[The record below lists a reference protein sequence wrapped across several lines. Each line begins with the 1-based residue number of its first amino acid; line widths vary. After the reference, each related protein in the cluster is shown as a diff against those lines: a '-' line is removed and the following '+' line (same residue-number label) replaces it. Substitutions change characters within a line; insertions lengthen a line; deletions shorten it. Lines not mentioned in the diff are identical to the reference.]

1 MYIYHSYSRAIHH
14 IPCYSNAGFKIVN
27 FTRDKFRQVMKT
39 LERYI
44 IRRTV
49 YAFTLTIAAMTGVV
63 WATQALRQL
72 DLVTSKG
79 QTVVQ
84 FIGITML
91 ALPFLIVIVA
101 PFALMIALILVLN
114 ALSGD
119 SELIVIDASGG
130 SRFLVMKPVLLVS
143 AFVMLLTGFMALY
156 AAPLGLAQLRTEITR
171 VRADLVANIV
181 KPGRFI
187 TVENG
192 LTFHIRNRS
201 GKGTLDGLLLHDTRD
216 EETAFTYQ
224 ADTGLIVEAADRTL
238 LVMQNGT
245 IQRRPKQ
252 QGDISIVRFQSY
264 AFDLSNLIPEAGEP
278 VFKASERTTAN
289 LMSPG
294 RSDAYA
300 LKNPDKLNQELHERF
315 SQPLYCIAFGLIVF
329 AFLGKAR
336 TTRQGRGLAVLG
348 AISSCVLLR
357 TTGFGVTAVSGGSS
371 VVLGLLYVVP
381 VAGSVFALIS
391 IFREQRGAQPKWLTD
406 LQLKVQDQ
414 IDALSDRLNGRSTGG
429 AA

>member
-1 MYIYHSYSRAIHH
+1 
-14 IPCYSNAGFKIVN
+14 
-27 FTRDKFRQVMKT
+27 MKT

-44 IRRTV
+44 VRRTA

-79 QTVVQ
+79 QTIVQ
-84 FIGITML
+84 FIGITIL

-130 SRFLVMKPVLLVS
+130 SRFLVLKPVLLFSTV
-143 AFVMLLTGFMALY
+143 VLLLTASMSLY
-156 AAPLGLAQLRTEITR
+156 FAPMGLAQLRTEITR

-216 EETAFTYQ
+216 EATAFTYQ
-224 ADTGLIVEAADRTL
+224 ADTGLIIEAADRTL

-245 IQRRPKQ
+245 IQRRPKK

-264 AFDLSNLIPEAGEP
+264 AFDLSNLIPEAGDP
-278 VFKASERTTAN
+278 VYKASERTTAN
-289 LMSPG
+289 LLSSAG
-294 RSDAYA
+294 KDDYA
-300 LKNPDKLNQELHERF
+300 LKNPAKLTTELHERF

-336 TTRQGRGLAVLG
+336 TTRHGRGLAVVG
-348 AISSCVLLR
+348 AICACVLLR
-357 TTGFGVTAVSGGSS
+357 TAGFGVTAISGGSTAL
-371 VVLGLLYVVP
+371 LGLLYLVP
-381 VAGSVFALIS
+381 AAGSALALMS
-391 IFREQRGAQPKWLTD
+391 IFREQRGAEPKWLSSF
-406 LQLKVQDQ
+406 QLAVHER
-414 IDALSDRLNGRSTGG
+414 IEALTNRVKGG
-429 AA
+429 LA

>member
-1 MYIYHSYSRAIHH
+1 
-14 IPCYSNAGFKIVN
+14 
-27 FTRDKFRQVMKT
+27 MKT

-44 IRRTV
+44 IRRTL

-79 QTVVQ
+79 QTIVQ

-91 ALPFLIVIVA
+91 ALPFLIMIVA
-101 PFALMIALILVLN
+101 PFALMLALILVLN

-130 SRFLVMKPVLLVS
+130 SRFLVLKPVMIFSV
-143 AFVMLLTGFMALY
+143 AVMLLIAGLSLY
-156 AAPLGLAQLRTEITR
+156 VAPGGLAQLRTEITR

-181 KPGRFI
+181 KPGKFI
-187 TVENG
+187 TVESG

-201 GKGTLDGLLLHDTRD
+201 GNGTLDGLLLHDTRD
-216 EETAFTYQ
+216 GETAFTYQ
-224 ADTGLIVEAADRTL
+224 ADTGNIVEAADRTL

-245 IQRRPKQ
+245 IQRRPKKE
-252 QGDISIVRFQSY
+252 GDISIVRFQSY

-289 LMSPG
+289 LLAPG
-294 RSDAYA
+294 RNDAYA
-300 LKNPDKLNQELHERF
+300 LNNADKLAKELHERF
-315 SQPLYCIAFGLIVF
+315 SQPLYAIAFGLIVF

-336 TTRQGRGLAVLG
+336 TTRQGRGTAIVG
-348 AISSCVLLR
+348 AITCCVILR
-357 TTGFGVTAVSGGSS
+357 TSGFGVTAIAGVSN
-371 VVLGLLYVVP
+371 VLLSLLYIVP
-381 VAGSVFALIS
+381 IAGSALALVS
-391 IFREQRGAQPKWLTD
+391 IFNERRTQPRWLRALHQS
-406 LQLKVQDQ
+406 LQDR
-414 IDALSDRLNGRSTGG
+414 IEAISNRLNNRQAGG
-429 AA
+429 VS

>member
-1 MYIYHSYSRAIHH
+1 
-14 IPCYSNAGFKIVN
+14 
-27 FTRDKFRQVMKT
+27 MKT

-44 IRRTV
+44 IRRSV

-79 QTVVQ
+79 QTIVQ

-91 ALPFLIVIVA
+91 ALPFLVVIVA
-101 PFALMIALILVLN
+101 PFALMIALILVLS

-130 SRFLVMKPVLLVS
+130 SRFLVLKPVLLISFV
-143 AFVMLLTGFMALY
+143 VMLVTASMSLY
-156 AAPLGLAQLRTEITR
+156 FAPAGLAQLRTEITR

-181 KPGRFI
+181 KPGRFM

-224 ADTGLIVEAADRTL
+224 AETGQIVETADRTL

-245 IQRRPKQ
+245 IQRRTKKE
-252 QGDISIVRFQSY
+252 GDISIVRFQSY

-289 LMSPG
+289 LLSPG
-294 RSDAYA
+294 RNDAYA
-300 LKNPDKLNQELHERF
+300 LKNREKLTQELHERI
-315 SQPLYCIAFGLIVF
+315 SQPLYCLSFGLIVF

-348 AISSCVLLR
+348 AICGCVLLR
-357 TTGFGVTAVSGGSS
+357 TTGFGVTAVSGGSTA
-371 VVLGLLYVVP
+371 VLSLLYVVP
-381 VAGSVFALIS
+381 ATGAALALAS
-391 IFREQRGAQPKWLTD
+391 IFREQSGAQPKWLGD
-406 LQLKVQDQ
+406 LQLALHERM
-414 IDALSDRLNGRSTGG
+414 DALSDRLNGRKTGG
-429 AA
+429 PA

>member
-1 MYIYHSYSRAIHH
+1 
-14 IPCYSNAGFKIVN
+14 
-27 FTRDKFRQVMKT
+27 MKT

-44 IRRTV
+44 IRRTA
-49 YAFTLTIAAMTGVV
+49 YAFVLTIGAMTGVV

-79 QTVVQ
+79 QTIVQ

-91 ALPFLIVIVA
+91 ALPFLIIIVA

-130 SRFLVMKPVLLVS
+130 SRFLVLRPVLVF
-143 AFVMLLTGFMALY
+143 ATAVMALTASMSLY
-156 AAPLGLAQLRTEITR
+156 FAPMGLAQLRTEITR

-187 TVENG
+187 TVESG

-201 GKGTLDGLLLHDTRD
+201 GNGTLDGLLLHDTRD
-216 EETAFTYQ
+216 PETAFTYQ
-224 ADTGLIVEAADRTL
+224 ADTGQIVEASNRTL
-238 LVMQNGT
+238 LIMQNGT
-245 IQRRPKQ
+245 IQRRPKTD
-252 QGDISIVRFQSY
+252 GDISIVRFQSY
-264 AFDLSNLIPEAGEP
+264 AFDLSNLVPEAGEP

-300 LKNPDKLNQELHERF
+300 LNNAEKLQVELHERF
-315 SQPLYCIAFGLIVF
+315 SQPLYCLSFCLIVF

-336 TTRQGRGLAVLG
+336 TTRQGRGLAVVG
-348 AISSCVLLR
+348 AISACVLLR
-357 TTGFGVTAVSGGSS
+357 TTGFGVTAISGDSTAL
-371 VVLGLLYVVP
+371 LGLLYVVP
-381 VAGSVFALIS
+381 VAGMLLAALA
-391 IFREQRGAQPKWLTD
+391 IFREPRAGQARWISNLHLA
-406 LQLKVQDQ
+406 VQDR
-414 IDALSDRLNGRSTGG
+414 IDHFNRRRHGG
-429 AA
+429 VA

>member
-1 MYIYHSYSRAIHH
+1 
-14 IPCYSNAGFKIVN
+14 
-27 FTRDKFRQVMKT
+27 MKT

-44 IRRTV
+44 VRRTA

-79 QTVVQ
+79 QTIVQ

-130 SRFLVMKPVLLVS
+130 SRFLVLKPVLLFS
-143 AFVMLLTGFMALY
+143 AVVMLLTASMSLY
-156 AAPLGLAQLRTEITR
+156 FAPTGLAQLRTEITR

-224 ADTGLIVEAADRTL
+224 ADTGQIVEAADRTL

-245 IQRRPKQ
+245 IQRRPKK

-278 VFKASERTTAN
+278 VYKASERTTAN

-294 RSDAYA
+294 RNDAYA
-300 LKNPDKLNQELHERF
+300 LKNPEKLTAELHERF
-315 SQPLYCIAFGLIVF
+315 SQPLYCLAFGLIVF

-336 TTRQGRGLAVLG
+336 TTRHGRGLAIVG
-348 AISSCVLLR
+348 AICACVLLR
-357 TTGFGVTAVSGGSS
+357 TAGFGVTAISGGSTAL
-371 VVLGLLYVVP
+371 LGLLYFVP
-381 VAGSVFALIS
+381 LAGSALAIFA
-391 IFREQRGAQPKWLTD
+391 IFKEQGGAEPKWVNT
-406 LQLKVQDQ
+406 LQQHVH
-414 IDALSDRLNGRSTGG
+414 DRIEAFNDRMNNRRTGG

>member
-1 MYIYHSYSRAIHH
+1 
-14 IPCYSNAGFKIVN
+14 
-27 FTRDKFRQVMKT
+27 MKT

-79 QTVVQ
+79 QTIVQ

-114 ALSGD
+114 SLSGD

-130 SRFLVMKPVLLVS
+130 SRFLVLKPVMLFS
-143 AFVMLLTGFMALY
+143 FIVMLLTASMSLY
-156 AAPLGLAQLRTEITR
+156 FAPLGLAQLRTEITR

-224 ADTGLIVEAADRTL
+224 ADTGQIVEAADRTL

-278 VFKASERTTAN
+278 VYKASERSTVN
-289 LMSPG
+289 LISPG
-294 RSDAYA
+294 GNDAYA
-300 LKNPDKLNQELHERF
+300 LKNPEKLTAELHERF
-315 SQPLYCIAFGLIVF
+315 SQPLYCLAFGLIVF

-336 TTRQGRGLAVLG
+336 TTRQGRGFAIVG
-348 AISSCVLLR
+348 AIVSCVLLR
-357 TTGFGVTAVSGGSS
+357 TSGFGVTAIAGGSTAI
-371 VVLGLLYVVP
+371 LGLLYVVP
-381 VAGSVFALIS
+381 VLGSVLALIS
-391 IFREQRGAQPKWLTD
+391 IFREQAGAQPKWLNA
-406 LQLKVQDQ
+406 LQISLH
-414 IDALSDRLNGRSTGG
+414 DRIEAFGNWLHNKRTGG

>member
-1 MYIYHSYSRAIHH
+1 M
-14 IPCYSNAGFKIVN
+14 N
-27 FTRDKFRQVMKT
+27 T

-44 IRRTV
+44 IRRTL

-79 QTVVQ
+79 QTIVQ

-91 ALPFLIVIVA
+91 ALPFLIMIVA
-101 PFALMIALILVLN
+101 PFALMLALILVLN

-130 SRFLVMKPVLLVS
+130 SRFLVLKPVMLFSV
-143 AFVMLLTGFMALY
+143 AVMMLIASLSLY
-156 AAPLGLAQLRTEITR
+156 VAPTGLAQLRTEITR

-181 KPGRFI
+181 KPGKFI
-187 TVENG
+187 SVESG
-192 LTFHIRNRS
+192 LTFHIRNRT
-201 GKGTLDGLLLHDTRD
+201 GNGTLDGLLLHDTRD
-216 EETAFTYQ
+216 AETAFTYQ
-224 ADTGLIVEAADRTL
+224 ADTGQIVEASDRTL
-238 LVMQNGT
+238 LIMQNGT

-289 LMSPG
+289 LISPG
-294 RSDAYA
+294 RNDAYA
-300 LKNPDKLNQELHERF
+300 LKNPDKLAKELHERF
-315 SQPLYCIAFGLIVF
+315 SQPLYAIAFGLIVF

-336 TTRQGRGLAVLG
+336 TTRQGRGAAIVG
-348 AISSCVLLR
+348 AIACCVILR
-357 TTGFGVTAVSGGSS
+357 TSGFGVTAISGVSPIL
-371 VVLGLLYVVP
+371 LGLLYLVP
-381 VAGSVFALIS
+381 VAGSGLALFA
-391 IFREQRGAQPKWLTD
+391 IFKEERGQPRWLSN
-406 LQLKVQDQ
+406 LQLAVNER
-414 IDALSDRLNGRSTGG
+414 IEAIGNRLNSRQTGG
-429 AA
+429 AS

>member
-1 MYIYHSYSRAIHH
+1 MSLARLGSL
-14 IPCYSNAGFKIVN
+14 SG
-27 FTRDKFRQVMKT
+27 TVMKT

-44 IRRTV
+44 VRRSA

-79 QTVVQ
+79 QTIVQ

-91 ALPFLIVIVA
+91 ALPFLIMIVA

-130 SRFLVMKPVLLVS
+130 SRFLVLKPVMIVS
-143 AFVMLLTGFMALY
+143 LAVLMLTAGMSLY
-156 AAPLGLAQLRTEITR
+156 VAPMGLAQLRTEITR

-187 TVENG
+187 TVDYG

-201 GKGTLDGLLLHDTRD
+201 GNGTLDGLLLHDTRD

-224 ADTGLIVEAADRTL
+224 ADTGQIIEASDRTL

-278 VFKASERTTAN
+278 VFKASERSTAN
-289 LMSPG
+289 LMAPG
-294 RSDAYA
+294 RNDAYA
-300 LKNPDKLNQELHERF
+300 LQNPDKLAQELYDRF
-315 SQPLYCIAFGLIVF
+315 SQPLYCIAFGLIAF

-336 TTRQGRGLAVLG
+336 TTRQNRGVAVVG
-348 AISSCVLLR
+348 AITACVLLR
-357 TTGFGVTAVSGGSS
+357 TTGFGVTAISGGST
-371 VVLGLLYVVP
+371 VLLGLLFLVP
-381 VAGSVFALIS
+381 LAGSFAALVA
-391 IFREQRGAQPKWLTD
+391 IFRESSGSQPKWIAE
-406 LQLKVQDQ
+406 LQLAIQDRV
-414 IDALSDRLNGRSTGG
+414 DAIANRRAGG
-429 AA
+429 AS

>member
-1 MYIYHSYSRAIHH
+1 
-14 IPCYSNAGFKIVN
+14 
-27 FTRDKFRQVMKT
+27 MKT

-44 IRRTV
+44 VRRTA
-49 YAFTLTIAAMTGVV
+49 YAFTLTLAAMTGVV

-79 QTVVQ
+79 QTIVQ

-130 SRFLVMKPVLLVS
+130 SRFLVLRPVMLFS
-143 AFVMLLTGFMALY
+143 AVVMLLTASMSLY
-156 AAPLGLAQLRTEITR
+156 VAPSGLAQLRTEITR
-171 VRADLVANIV
+171 VRADLVANII

-187 TVENG
+187 TVEDG

-216 EETAFTYQ
+216 PDTAFTYQ
-224 ADTGLIVEAADRTL
+224 ADTGQIIEAADRTL

-245 IQRRPKQ
+245 IQRRPKKE
-252 QGDISIVRFQSY
+252 GDISIVRFQSY

-289 LMSPG
+289 LLSPG
-294 RSDAYA
+294 RNDAYA
-300 LKNPDKLNQELHERF
+300 LKNPEKLTAELHERF
-315 SQPLYCIAFGLIVF
+315 SQPLYCLSFGLIVF

-336 TTRQGRGLAVLG
+336 TTRQSRGFALVG
-348 AISSCVLLR
+348 AIASCVLLR
-357 TTGFGVTAVSGGSS
+357 TSGFGVTAISSGSI
-371 VVLGLLYVVP
+371 VVLVLLYVVP
-381 VAGSVFALIS
+381 LAGCLLALGS
-391 IFREQRGAQPKWLTD
+391 ILRDQGGKESKWMAEF
-406 LQLKVQDQ
+406 QLKVQDW
-414 IDALSDRLNGRSTGG
+414 IDAIAARLNNGRAGG

>member
-1 MYIYHSYSRAIHH
+1 
-14 IPCYSNAGFKIVN
+14 
-27 FTRDKFRQVMKT
+27 MKT

-44 IRRTV
+44 IRRTL

-79 QTVVQ
+79 QTIVQ
-84 FIGITML
+84 FVGITML
-91 ALPFLIVIVA
+91 ALPFLIMIVA
-101 PFALMIALILVLN
+101 PFALMLALILVLN

-130 SRFLVMKPVLLVS
+130 SRFLVLKPVMIFSV
-143 AFVMLLTGFMALY
+143 AVMLLIAGLSLY
-156 AAPLGLAQLRTEITR
+156 VAPGGLAQLRTEITR

-181 KPGRFI
+181 KPGKFI
-187 TVENG
+187 NVDSG

-201 GKGTLDGLLLHDTRD
+201 GNGTLDGLLLHDTRD
-216 EETAFTYQ
+216 GETAFTYQ
-224 ADTGLIVEAADRTL
+224 ADTGNIVEAADRTL

-289 LMSPG
+289 LLAPG
-294 RSDAYA
+294 RNDAYA
-300 LKNPDKLNQELHERF
+300 LNNADKLAKELHERF
-315 SQPLYCIAFGLIVF
+315 SQPLYAIAFGLIVF

-336 TTRQGRGLAVLG
+336 TTRQGRGSAIVG
-348 AISSCVLLR
+348 AIACCVILR
-357 TTGFGVTAVSGGSS
+357 TSGFGVTAIAGVSNALLS
-371 VVLGLLYVVP
+371 LLYVVP
-381 VAGSVFALIS
+381 IVGSALALVS
-391 IFREQRGAQPKWLTD
+391 IFNERRAQPRWLSALHHA
-406 LQLKVQDQ
+406 LQ
-414 IDALSDRLNGRSTGG
+414 DRLEAIGNRLNNRQTGG
-429 AA
+429 AS

>member
-1 MYIYHSYSRAIHH
+1 
-14 IPCYSNAGFKIVN
+14 
-27 FTRDKFRQVMKT
+27 MKT

-79 QTVVQ
+79 QTIVQ

-130 SRFLVMKPVLLVS
+130 SRFLVLKPVMIFSVI
-143 AFVMLLTGFMALY
+143 VMALTGTMALY
-156 AAPLGLAQLRTEITR
+156 VAPLGLAQLRTEITR

-187 TVENG
+187 TVEDG

-201 GKGTLDGLLLHDTRD
+201 GNGTLDGLLLHDTRD
-216 EETAFTYQ
+216 EETSFTYQ
-224 ADTGLIVEAADRTL
+224 AETGQIVEASERTL

-252 QGDISIVRFQSY
+252 DGDISIVRFQSY

-289 LMSPG
+289 LMVPG
-294 RSDAYA
+294 RNDAYA
-300 LKNPDKLNQELHERF
+300 LKNPDKLAQELHERF
-315 SQPLYCIAFGLIVF
+315 SQPLYSIAFGLIVF

-336 TTRQGRGLAVLG
+336 TTRQGRGAAVLG
-348 AISSCVLLR
+348 AICSCVLLR
-357 TTGFGVTAVSGGSS
+357 TTGFGVTAIAGASS
-371 VVLGLLYVVP
+371 AVLALLYVVP
-381 VAGSVFALIS
+381 ITGAVLALVS
-391 IFREQRGAQPKWLTD
+391 IFRERSLAEPKWLTK
-406 LQLKVQDQ
+406 LQLKIQDL
-414 IDALSDRLNGRSTGG
+414 IDGFIDRLNGRRTGG

>member
-1 MYIYHSYSRAIHH
+1 
-14 IPCYSNAGFKIVN
+14 
-27 FTRDKFRQVMKT
+27 MKT

-44 IRRTV
+44 IRRTA

-79 QTVVQ
+79 QTIVQ

-114 ALSGD
+114 SLSGD

-130 SRFLVMKPVLLVS
+130 SRFLVLKPVMIFAAL
-143 AFVMLLTGFMALY
+143 VMLLTGSMSLY
-156 AAPLGLAQLRTEITR
+156 FAPAGLAKLRTEITR
-171 VRADLVANIV
+171 VRADLVANII

-201 GKGTLDGLLLHDTRD
+201 GNGTLDGLLLHDTRD
-216 EETAFTYQ
+216 KDTAFTYQ
-224 ADTGLIVEAADRTL
+224 AETGQIVETANRTL

-245 IQRRPKQ
+245 IQRRPKEE
-252 QGDISIVRFQSY
+252 GDISIVRFQSY

-278 VFKASERTTAN
+278 VFKASERSTAN
-289 LMSPG
+289 LMAPG
-294 RSDAYA
+294 SNDAYA
-300 LKNPDKLNQELHERF
+300 LKNPEKLTAELHERF
-315 SQPLYCIAFGLIVF
+315 SQPLYCLAFGLIVF

-336 TTRQGRGLAVLG
+336 TTRQGRGLAVVG
-348 AISSCVLLR
+348 AIGACVLLR
-357 TTGFGVTAVSGGSS
+357 TSGFGVTAISGGTP
-371 VVLGLLYVVP
+371 VLLGLLYFVP
-381 VAGSVFALIS
+381 VAGAILAMIS
-391 IFREQRGAQPKWLTD
+391 IFRGHGGTESKWVND
-406 LQLKVQDQ
+406 LHLA
-414 IDALSDRLNGRSTGG
+414 IHDRIEAFNRRRTGG

>member
-1 MYIYHSYSRAIHH
+1 
-14 IPCYSNAGFKIVN
+14 
-27 FTRDKFRQVMKT
+27 MKT

-44 IRRTV
+44 IRRTA
-49 YAFTLTIAAMTGVV
+49 YAFVLTIGAMTGVV

-79 QTVVQ
+79 QTIVQ

-91 ALPFLIVIVA
+91 ALPFLIIIVA

-130 SRFLVMKPVLLVS
+130 SRFLVLKPVLIF
-143 AFVMLLTGFMALY
+143 ATAVMTLTASMSLY
-156 AAPLGLAQLRTEITR
+156 FAPMGLAQLRTEITR

-187 TVENG
+187 TVESG

-201 GKGTLDGLLLHDTRD
+201 GNGTLDGLLLHDTRD
-216 EETAFTYQ
+216 PETTFTYQ
-224 ADTGLIVEAADRTL
+224 ADTGQIVEASNRTL
-238 LVMQNGT
+238 LIMQNGT
-245 IQRRPKQ
+245 IQRRPKT

-264 AFDLSNLIPEAGEP
+264 AFDLSNLVPEAGQP

-294 RSDAYA
+294 RNDAYA
-300 LKNPDKLNQELHERF
+300 LNNPEKLQLELHERF
-315 SQPLYCIAFGLIVF
+315 SQPLYCLAFCLIVF

-336 TTRQGRGLAVLG
+336 TTRQGRGFAVVG
-348 AISSCVLLR
+348 AIGACVLLR
-357 TTGFGVTAVSGGSS
+357 TTGFGVTAISGDTTAL
-371 VVLGLLYVVP
+371 LGLLYVVP
-381 VAGSVFALIS
+381 LAGMLLAAIS
-391 IFREQRGAQPKWLTD
+391 IFREPRAREARWIGD
-406 LQLKVQDQ
+406 LHLAIQDR
-414 IDALSDRLNGRSTGG
+414 IEHFNRRRHGG
-429 AA
+429 AV

>member
-1 MYIYHSYSRAIHH
+1 
-14 IPCYSNAGFKIVN
+14 
-27 FTRDKFRQVMKT
+27 MKT

-44 IRRTV
+44 IRRTL
-49 YAFTLTIAAMTGVV
+49 YAFTFTIAAMTGVV

-79 QTVVQ
+79 QTIIQ

-130 SRFLVMKPVLLVS
+130 SRFLVLKPVVLFSLV
-143 AFVMLLTGFMALY
+143 VMLLTASMSLY
-156 AAPLGLAQLRTEITR
+156 FAPMGLAQLRTEITR

-187 TVENG
+187 SVENG

-201 GKGTLDGLLLHDTRD
+201 GNGTLDGLLLHDTRD

-224 ADTGLIVEAADRTL
+224 ADTGQIVEAADRTL

-278 VFKASERTTAN
+278 VFKASERSTAN
-289 LMSPG
+289 LMAPG
-294 RSDAYA
+294 RNDAYA
-300 LKNPDKLNQELHERF
+300 LQHPDKLTAELHERF
-315 SQPLYCIAFGLIVF
+315 SQPLYCLAFGLIVF

-336 TTRQGRGLAVLG
+336 TTRQSRGLAVLG
-348 AISSCVLLR
+348 AICSCVLLR
-357 TTGFGVTAVSGGSS
+357 TSGFGVTAIYAGSTAL
-371 VVLGLLYVVP
+371 LGLLYVVP
-381 VAGSVFALIS
+381 IAGSVAALIS
-391 IFREQRGAQPKWLTD
+391 IFREKTTPQPKWLTD
-406 LQLKVQDQ
+406 LQFAIQDRM
-414 IDALSDRLNGRSTGG
+414 DAIANRLNNRQAGG
-429 AA
+429 SA

>member
-1 MYIYHSYSRAIHH
+1 
-14 IPCYSNAGFKIVN
+14 
-27 FTRDKFRQVMKT
+27 MKT

-44 IRRTV
+44 IRRTL

-79 QTVVQ
+79 QTIVQ
-84 FIGITML
+84 FVGITML
-91 ALPFLIVIVA
+91 ALPFLIMIVA
-101 PFALMIALILVLN
+101 PFALMLALILVLN

-130 SRFLVMKPVLLVS
+130 SRFLVLKPVMIFSV
-143 AFVMLLTGFMALY
+143 AVMLLIAGLSLY
-156 AAPLGLAQLRTEITR
+156 VAPGGLAQLRTEITR

-181 KPGRFI
+181 KPGKFI
-187 TVENG
+187 TVESG

-201 GKGTLDGLLLHDTRD
+201 GNGTLDGLLLHDTRD
-216 EETAFTYQ
+216 GETAFTYQ
-224 ADTGLIVEAADRTL
+224 ADTGNIVEAADRTL

-252 QGDISIVRFQSY
+252 EGDISIVRFQSY

-289 LMSPG
+289 LLAPG
-294 RSDAYA
+294 RNDAYA
-300 LKNPDKLNQELHERF
+300 LNNADKLAKELHERF
-315 SQPLYCIAFGLIVF
+315 SQPLYAIAFGLIVF

-336 TTRQGRGLAVLG
+336 TTRQGRGTAIVG
-348 AISSCVLLR
+348 AIACCVILR
-357 TTGFGVTAVSGGSS
+357 TSGFGVTAIAGVSN
-371 VVLGLLYVVP
+371 VLLSLLYIVP
-381 VAGSVFALIS
+381 IAGSALALVS
-391 IFREQRGAQPKWLTD
+391 IFNERQTQPRWLRALHQS
-406 LQLKVQDQ
+406 LQ
-414 IDALSDRLNGRSTGG
+414 DRLEAIGNRLNNKQAGG
-429 AA
+429 VS

>member
-1 MYIYHSYSRAIHH
+1 MGRSPHFVLFGR
-14 IPCYSNAGFKIVN
+14 GLK
-27 FTRDKFRQVMKT
+27 DRQFYKGQAPAAMKT

-79 QTVVQ
+79 QTIVQ

-130 SRFLVMKPVLLVS
+130 SRFLVLKPVMIFSVVVLT
-143 AFVMLLTGFMALY
+143 LTGTMALY
-156 AAPLGLAQLRTEITR
+156 VAPLGLAQLRTEITR

-201 GKGTLDGLLLHDTRD
+201 GNGTLDGLLLHDTRD

-224 ADTGLIVEAADRTL
+224 AETGQIVEASERTL

-252 QGDISIVRFQSY
+252 DGDISIVRFQSY

-289 LMSPG
+289 LMVPG
-294 RSDAYA
+294 RNDAYA
-300 LKNPDKLNQELHERF
+300 LKNPDKLAQELHERF

-336 TTRQGRGLAVLG
+336 TTRQGRGAAVLG
-348 AISSCVLLR
+348 AICSCVLLR
-357 TTGFGVTAVSGGSS
+357 TTGFGVTAIAGASS
-371 VVLGLLYVVP
+371 AVLALLYVVP
-381 VAGSVFALIS
+381 ITGAALALIS
-391 IFREQRGAQPKWLTD
+391 IFREQTSAEPKWLTN
-406 LQLKVQDQ
+406 LQLKIQDL
-414 IDALSDRLNGRSTGG
+414 IDGLSDRLNGRRTGG